1 MLRNRTLKGSG
12 RDGARRVNRGVNTI
26 RICSCL
32 SLQHKEVIIYY
43 VFVAAAAAVVVLVW
57 FP

>member
-26 RICSCL
+26 PDL
-32 SLQHKEVIIYY
+32 FLFII
-43 VFVAAAAAVVVLVW
+43 AAAAAVVVLVW